1 MIHLKA
7 ITFQEKDHHYPYDL
21 PFFDQKITF
30 NKPITILVGDNGC
43 GKSTFLELIQEELEL
58 YQIGKPI
65 EKHPHVSCIK
75 ETSLKKPKGFYF
87 SSEDFTTYIKELEN
101 ELKSSKE
108 ELEHIDKTYS
118 HRSPLAKSLAKMPHA
133 RTIHEISSLHDRP
146 LNHSSH
152 GEAYLSF
159 FKSRMRDNQL
169 ILLDEPE
176 TPLSFSNQLALLYIL
191 KDTIDRGSQVIIA
204 THSPIIMAFPDAE
217 IYLFN
222 HDRLEMVQYDD
233 LESIKILK
241 DFLNDPNRYLHHLF
255 FNHEDL

>member
-7 ITFQEKDHHYPYDL
+7 ITFQGKDKTYPYHL
-21 PFFDQKITF
+21 PFFDQKITL
-30 NKPITILVGDNGC
+30 NQPLTILVGDNGC
-43 GKSTFLELIQEELEL
+43 GKSTFLELIKEELNL
-58 YQIGKPI
+58 FQIGKPI
-65 EKHPHVSCIK
+65 EKHPSVSCIK
-75 ETSLKKPKGFYF
+75 ETTLKKPKGFYF
-87 SSEDFTTYIKELEN
+87 SSEDFTTYIKELED
-101 ELKSSKE
+101 EVKSSKE
-108 ELEHIDKTYS
+108 ELELIDKTYS
-118 HRSPLAKSLAKMPHA
+118 HRSLFAKSLAKMPHA

-146 LNHSSH
+146 LNHASH

-217 IYLFN
+217 IYFFN

-255 FNHEDL
+255 FNHEDH